1 MQKVLIT
8 GAAGFVGHYL
18 SDSLLEKYRVVG
30 TDMAPEN
37 KNSKVSYFPGNIL
50 DKKFLTELI
59 SDEKPE
65 VIFHLAAKSQT
76 WDRNV
81 EEVFNVN
88 VLGTINLYECILG
101 VRRDTDY
108 NPKIFFISS
117 SEVYGN
123 TSDPK
128 NITEDS
134 PLFPTKFY
142 SASKAASDRLSYSFT
157 QSEKLDIL
165 ILRPFTHTGP
175 GQGKGFVVPDFA
187 SQIAELEKDPNK
199 SELLVGNLEPIRDYL
214 DVRDVVSAYKA
225 VIDKDWTPG
234 ESYNICSGKGVKIDE
249 ILETLLKLSDKK
261 LNVKED
267 PSKLRVSDTPVYVG
281 NNQKFVKSTGWEP
294 KIPLE
299 QTLKDTL
306 DFWRTKEPLHLTP

>member
-18 SDSLLEKYRVVG
+18 TETLLEKYQITG
-30 TDMAPEN
+30 TDVTGVNPN
-37 KNSKVSYFPGNIL
+37 PKIDYFPGDIL
-50 DKKFLTELI
+50 DKKFLADLI
-59 SDEKPE
+59 SKEKPE
-65 VIFHLAAKSQT
+65 VVFHLAAKSQT

-81 EEVFNVN
+81 EEVFKINM
-88 VLGTINLYECILG
+88 LGTINLYETVLG
-101 VRRDTDY
+101 VRQNSDY

-123 TSDPK
+123 TTDPK

-157 QSEKLDIL
+157 QSEKLNIL

-187 SQIAELEKDPNK
+187 SQVAELEKNPK
-199 SELLVGNLEPIRDYL
+199 SNVLMVGNLEPIRDYL
-214 DVRDVVSAYKA
+214 DVRDVVAAYKSI
-225 VIDKDWTPG
+225 IDKNWTPG
-234 ESYNICSGKGVKIDE
+234 DSYNICSGKGVKIKE
-249 ILETLLKLSDKK
+249 ILEILLMLSDKK
-261 LNVKED
+261 LTVKED
-267 PSKLRVSDTPVYVG
+267 PSKLRASDTPVYVG
-281 NNQKFVKSTGWEP
+281 NNQKFVKLTGWEP

-299 QTLKDTL
+299 TTLKDTL
-306 DFWRTKEPLHLTP
+306 DFWRSK

>member
-18 SDSLLEKYRVVG
+18 TQTLLEEYKVLG
-30 TDMAPEN
+30 TDIGTANPNPKMT
-37 KNSKVSYFPGNIL
+37 YFPGDIL
-50 DKKFLTELI
+50 DKKFLADFI
-59 SDEKPE
+59 SKEKPE
-65 VIFHLAAKSQT
+65 IIFHLAAKSLT
-76 WDRNV
+76 WNRNV
-81 EEVFNVN
+81 EEVFKINM
-88 VLGTINLYECILG
+88 LGTINLYESVLE
-101 VRRDTDY
+101 VREESDY

-123 TSDPK
+123 TADPE

-142 SASKAASDRLSYSFT
+142 SASKVASDRLSYSYS
-157 QSEKLDIL
+157 QSEKLNIL

-187 SQIAELEKDPNK
+187 SQIAELENNDGKN
-199 SELLVGNLEPIRDYL
+199 ELSVGNLEPIRDYL

-225 VIDKDWTPG
+225 IIDKEWIPG
-234 ESYNICSGKGVKIDE
+234 DSYNICSGKGVKIAK
-249 ILETLLKLSDKK
+249 ILETLLTFTNREIKI
-261 LNVKED
+261 KED
-267 PSKLRVSDTPVYVG
+267 PSKFRVSDTPVYVG
-281 NNQKFVKSTGWEP
+281 NNQKFVELTGWHPE
-294 KIPLE
+294 IPLE

-306 DFWRTKEPLHLTP
+306 EFWRNH